1 MKIELNNPPSLDTI
15 KQAIENKFPEFKC
28 SYRTKNIL
36 VVKKSSTA
44 AALVNVRANSIIVN
58 ESFPT
63 MIGQLI
69 FTFAVLFLG
78 ILIPLIIYFATMYKK
93 QKFVRTTVS
102 DFITKEFVNSN
113 KAVNV

>member
-1 MKIELNNPPSLDTI
+1 MKEDVNYKILFTQFTLHSL
-15 KQAIENKFPEFKC
+15 
-28 SYRTKNIL
+28 
-36 VVKKSSTA
+36 
-44 AALVNVRANSIIVN
+44 VN
-58 ESFPT
+58 ESFHT

-102 DFITKEFVNSN
+102 DFITKEFVNNN

>member
-1 MKIELNNPPSLDTI
+1 M
-15 KQAIENKFPEFKC
+15 
-28 SYRTKNIL
+28 
-36 VVKKSSTA
+36 
-44 AALVNVRANSIIVN
+44 VNVRANSIIVN

-93 QKFVRTTVS
+93 KFVRTTVS
-102 DFITKEFVNSN
+102 DFITKEFVNNN